1 MVTSDGWK
9 KSSRSGGSAN
19 TDCVEV
25 KVVSSAGSV
34 Y

>member
-1 MVTSDGWK
+1 MDWR

-25 KVVSSAGSV
+25 KKLDAAEVP
-34 Y
+34 